1 MARRRLNLSTP
12 RDIRKSAN
20 RVANMRLNEEIGA
33 KAGQAI
39 ISACKICL
47 DSIRTDEQQV
57 KLDELEK
64 RVEEM
69 NTNRHDTL

>member
-12 RDIRKSAN
+12 GDIRKSAN
-20 RVANMRLNEEIGA
+20 RVANMLLNGELGS

-47 DSIRTDEQQV
+47 ESIRTDEQE
-57 KLDELEK
+57 KRLNELEK
-64 RVEEM
+64 AIEEM
-69 NTNRHDTL
+69 REHGYDKF